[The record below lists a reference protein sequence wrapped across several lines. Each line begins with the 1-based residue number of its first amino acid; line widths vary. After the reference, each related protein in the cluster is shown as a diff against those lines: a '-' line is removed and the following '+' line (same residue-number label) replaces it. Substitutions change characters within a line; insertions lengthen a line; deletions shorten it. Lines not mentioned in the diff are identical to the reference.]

1 MQTGMIFGEGPDMT
15 EPLAEDTH
23 DPDPLNLRVLRILV
37 TVLTVT
43 MIVGLITVVVTFV
56 TRFPDATPVA
66 LPDQVT
72 LPTGETATAVT
83 FGPDWYGVV
92 TDSDQILIFDR
103 DSGALRQ
110 TVQID

>member
-1 MQTGMIFGEGPDMT
+1 MN
-15 EPLAEDTH
+15 EPQAADNP

-56 TRFPDATPVA
+56 TRFPDAAPVA
-66 LPDQVT
+66 LPDTVT
-72 LPTGETATAVT
+72 LPEGQVARAVT

-92 TDSDQILIFDR
+92 TETDQILIFDR
-103 DSGALRQ
+103 ADGALRQ